1 MKPLI
6 LLILFL
12 STTSF
17 TAFADLKRD
26 ATRAV
31 EDGIRFFQTT
41 SIEGGYVWYVTPDF
55 DERWGEG
62 PTDDQTIEVQPP
74 GTPTVGMTFMRA
86 YDVTKY
92 NTAMRAAKAAAEALI
107 GGQNN
112 LGGWGH
118 TIHFDKPAPLL
129 ASFDDNQTQSA
140 LSFLM
145 AFEQKFVDDIA
156 LSAVEKGLNLMTTSQ
171 LANGGWPHMFPRQGN
186 YHDYATF
193 NDHGINDCI
202 RVMIEADEFYA
213 NAQIRGSLH
222 RAAQFIMRSQQAPP
236 QPGWAQQY
244 NEFMQPAWAR
254 SFEPP
259 SLSPAVTVNNLDTL
273 MDLAVYLNN
282 RDYLEPIHDA
292 LRWLDDTQLENGL
305 WPRFIEI
312 GAGKAL
318 HYDRGR
324 IRVDTPEQLSE
335 EPRTGYG
342 YQNDLSDKLDRVRKR
357 FASLWNT
364 GQDLDPEEGLD
375 REAQIAKLEPWVIAI
390 IDAQD
395 KKGRWITHDDK
406 YKKRVRGQPWNGQ
419 WEVQDRIS
427 TKVFIDNINLL
438 CDYIELLDG
447 RSFMELKG
455 PR

>member
-12 STTSF
+12 LTTPLL
-17 TAFADLKRD
+17 ADLKRD
-26 ATRAV
+26 AVKAI
-31 EDGIRFFQTT
+31 EDGVRFFRTT
-41 SIEGGYVWYVTPDF
+41 SIEGGYVWYVTPDLE
-55 DERWGEG
+55 ERWGEG

-74 GTPTVGMTFMRA
+74 GTPIVGMALMRA

-92 NTAMRAAKAAAEALI
+92 NNAMRAAKEAAQALI
-107 GGQNN
+107 GGQND

-118 TIHFDKPAPLL
+118 VIRFDQPPPLL
-129 ASFDDNQTQSA
+129 ASFDDDQTQSA

-156 LSAVEKGLNLMTTSQ
+156 LSAVEKGLNLMTASQ
-171 LANGGWPHMFPRQGN
+171 LSNGGWPHMFPRQGN

-193 NDHGINDCI
+193 NDEGINDCV
-202 RVMIEADEFYA
+202 RVMIEADKYYS
-213 NAQIRGSLH
+213 NPQIRDSLF
-222 RAAQFIMRSQQAPP
+222 RAARFIMRSQLPPP

-259 SLSPAVTVNNLDTL
+259 AVCPQVTINNMNTL

-305 WPRFIEI
+305 WPRFVEI
-312 GAGKAL
+312 GTGKAL
-318 HYDRGR
+318 YYDRGR
-324 IRVDTPEQLSE
+324 IRVDDPEQLSE
-335 EPRTGYG
+335 ERRTGYAF
-342 YQNDLSDKLDRVRKR
+342 QSDLSGKLDAARKR
-357 FASLWNT
+357 FASLWNY
-364 GQDLDPEEGLD
+364 GRDLDPEQGVD
-375 REAQIAKLEPWVIAI
+375 RETQMAELEAKVTAI
-390 IDAQD
+390 IEAQD
-395 KKGRWITHDDK
+395 RKGRWITKDDK
-406 YKKRVRGQPWNGQ
+406 YKKRVRGEVWNGQ

-427 TKVFIDNINLL
+427 TRVFVDNINTL
-438 CDYIELLDG
+438 CDFIEVMDG
-447 RSFMELKG
+447 RTFMEIRG
-455 PR
+455 DRR

>member
-1 MKPLI
+1 
-6 LLILFL
+6 
-12 STTSF
+12 
-17 TAFADLKRD
+17 
-26 ATRAV
+26 
-31 EDGIRFFQTT
+31 
-41 SIEGGYVWYVTPDF
+41 
-55 DERWGEG
+55 
-62 PTDDQTIEVQPP
+62 
-74 GTPTVGMTFMRA
+74 
-86 YDVTKY
+86 
-92 NTAMRAAKAAAEALI
+92 
-107 GGQNN
+107 
-112 LGGWGH
+112 
-118 TIHFDKPAPLL
+118 
-129 ASFDDNQTQSA
+129 
-140 LSFLM
+140 
-145 AFEQKFVDDIA
+145 
-156 LSAVEKGLNLMTTSQ
+156 
-171 LANGGWPHMFPRQGN
+171 
-186 YHDYATF
+186 
-193 NDHGINDCI
+193 
-202 RVMIEADEFYA
+202 
-213 NAQIRGSLH
+213 
-222 RAAQFIMRSQQAPP
+222 
-236 QPGWAQQY
+236 
-244 NEFMQPAWAR
+244 
-254 SFEPP
+254 
-259 SLSPAVTVNNLDTL
+259 

-335 EPRTGYG
+335 ERRTGYG